1 MKCPKCGFVSYPG
14 LPQCKKCGHSFSPPP
29 RQDSSVLSLFS
40 EPAVPAPR
48 VPKSSSAAAPA
59 PLPTIHP
66 PVEIEESPRPPGVE
80 DGEAPSRALA
90 AGIAAAPAPPMPRV
104 APNPELIRPWREEL
118 SERVEN
124 FRRRRARL
132 REGAEPDL
140 NLGFDFADTA
150 ADTHVAPSPENTA
163 RLDMALEAPGGQ
175 EVDAPILDALPLET
189 PETAASAGVEAAEL
203 SLDLGRDE
211 PSPEPAPVEILLE
224 PLPQPMRP
232 AAARATPHAPL
243 GRRFLAGLIDTL
255 ILLTAAG
262 LFGMIVSYIGVR
274 IVLLPLNL
282 AVLGFIAVFF
292 ITVYFGL
299 FTSLTSSTPGLL
311 WMGLEVRNLE
321 GDRPTPGEAA
331 WRAFGYLVSIAGL
344 MLGFIWALV
353 DSDGLTWHDRISRT
367 SVTVA
372 SREIR

>member
-1 MKCPKCGFVSYPG
+1 M
-14 LPQCKKCGHSFSPPP
+14 
-29 RQDSSVLSLFS
+29 LSLFS

-48 VPKSSSAAAPA
+48 VPESSSAAAPA
-59 PLPTIHP
+59 PLPTIRP
-66 PVEIEESPRPPGVE
+66 PVEIEASPRPPGVE

-189 PETAASAGVEAAEL
+189 PETAASAGIEAAEL
-203 SLDLGRDE
+203 SLDLSRDE
-211 PSPEPAPVEILLE
+211 PSPEPAPVGILLE

-232 AAARATPHAPL
+232 AAARSMPHAPL
-243 GRRFLAGLIDTL
+243 GRRFLAGLIDAL

-274 IVLLPLNL
+274 IVLRPLNL